1 MTNEPHVS
9 EDGQYRVFRWL
20 GSSGRRVNST
30 LLLGPPVRGN
40 ATAEE
45 LTWPVVSP
53 VRRVN
58 STFFDGPSVRGN
70 ATAEELSWPVVET
83 GSRVVPSLQ
92 ALLPPEAESGVRHLV
107 DELTAL
113 LERTEPADRPLVLR
127 RFLALVSAEHPAA

>member
-9 EDGQYRVFRWL
+9 QDGPYRVFRWL
-20 GSSGRRVNST
+20 GSPVRRVNST

-58 STFFDGPSVRGN
+58 STFLDGPPVRGN
-70 ATAEELSWPVVET
+70 ATAEEMTWPVLET
-83 GSRVVPSLQ
+83 GSQ
-92 ALLPPEAESGVRHLV
+92 AIPLPPTAALSPEAESGVQHLA

-113 LERTEPADRPLVLR
+113 LERTDPADRPFVLR
-127 RFLALVSAEHPAA
+127 RLLALVSAA